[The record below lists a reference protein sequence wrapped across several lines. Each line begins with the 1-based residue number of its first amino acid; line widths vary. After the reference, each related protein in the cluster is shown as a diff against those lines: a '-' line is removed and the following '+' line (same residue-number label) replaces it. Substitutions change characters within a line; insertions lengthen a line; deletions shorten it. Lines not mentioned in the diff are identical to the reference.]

1 VVKYKIT
8 TLTILRVVI
17 FMDAILTSRIHRL
30 LANTLELPFSAIN
43 VLSYEL
49 TNCLFDTK
57 YLVYFEFNE
66 NNQGYSYIYLDKIK
80 AERVR
85 PLVKVAKNGAYYFT
99 TNSIDSYVANSFNYG
114 LTPERIN
121 ICPKFPYEDYV
132 KKNIALSLLDFFS
145 SARVIYPWL
154 FADLSNKYFNFFH
167 SLISPNNL
175 NTLENREQDYY
186 IKLLTILNQPCKEEL
201 IYYTRLLELNGWLS
215 RLSPKNK
222 LEYCDLSGA
231 WRPFTQENKRAIAI
245 KFANE
250 IKRNVVKNGNLK
262 QVA

>member
-1 VVKYKIT
+1 
-8 TLTILRVVI
+8 
-17 FMDAILTSRIHRL
+17 MDAILTSRIHRL

-66 NNQGYSYIYLDKIK
+66 NNQGYSYFYLDKAK
-80 AERVR
+80 AEKTQ
-85 PLVKVAKNGAYYFT
+85 PLVKIDKTGVYYFT
-99 TNSIDSYVANSFNYG
+99 TNSVDSYIASNFNYG
-114 LTPERIN
+114 LTPEKIS

-145 SARVIYPWL
+145 AARVIYPWL
-154 FADLSNKYFNFFH
+154 FANLSSKYFNFFH
-167 SLISPNNL
+167 PLISQDNL
-175 NTLENREQDYY
+175 NALENREQDYY
-186 IKLLTILNQPCKEEL
+186 IKLLTILNQPCKQEL
-201 IYYTRLLELNGWLS
+201 IYYSRLLELNGWLS
-215 RLSPKNK
+215 RISLKNK
-222 LEYCDLSGA
+222 LEYCDLSGV
-231 WRPFTQENKRAIAI
+231 WRPFTQENKRAFAI

-250 IKRNVVKNGNLK
+250 IKCKVTIQNGNLK

>member
-1 VVKYKIT
+1 MCGY
-8 TLTILRVVI
+8 

-30 LANTLELPFSAIN
+30 LANTLEVTFSAIN

-66 NNQGYSYIYLDKIK
+66 NNQGYSYFYLDKDK
-80 AERVR
+80 AEKSQ
-85 PLVKVAKNGAYYFT
+85 PLIKTDKTGAYYFT
-99 TNSIDSYVANSFNYG
+99 TNSVDSHVASSFNYA
-114 LTPERIN
+114 LTSEKIN
-121 ICPKFPYEDYV
+121 ICSKFPYEDYV
-132 KKNIALSLLDFFS
+132 KKNIAISLLDFFNI
-145 SARVIYPWL
+145 ARVIYPWL
-154 FADLSNKYFNFFH
+154 FANLSSKYDNFFH
-167 SLISPNNL
+167 PLASPNSL
-175 NTLENREQDYY
+175 NTIENHEQDYY
-186 IKLLTILNQPCKEEL
+186 IKVLTILNQPCKQEL
-201 IYYTRLLELNGWLS
+201 IYYPRLLELNGWLS
-215 RLSPKNK
+215 RISVKNS

-250 IKRNVVKNGNLK
+250 IKRKMVSQNGITK